1 MYTLKELDKK
11 HNQRRSIMMT
21 RGKAAAK
28 NLLAQVMGDDT
39 NPA

>member
-21 RGKAAAK
+21 RGKSAAK